1 MEELKLLR
9 HLMVIVKKDIDSRLN
24 KMVCNVSD
32 QITPYVRKPGSI
44 PPPPPLTDNPV
55 GDNLHYEHQQ
65 ISESL
70 RNCKTSLC
78 VEAFEQLAKAAKD
91 SHNIVNSIVEICGY
105 YPYLKFLI
113 KWECIISEDKDV
125 TPMSVLNMFLEKGEK

>member
-32 QITPYVRKPGSI
+32 IINPPHPVAPC
-44 PPPPPLTDNPV
+44 PPPVTSKRVVDS
-55 GDNLHYEHQQ
+55 LHYEHQQ

-78 VEAFEQLAKAAKD
+78 VEAFEQLAKASKD
-91 SHNIVNSIVEICGY
+91 SHNVIKSIVEICGY

-113 KWECIISEDKDV
+113 KWECVISEDKDI